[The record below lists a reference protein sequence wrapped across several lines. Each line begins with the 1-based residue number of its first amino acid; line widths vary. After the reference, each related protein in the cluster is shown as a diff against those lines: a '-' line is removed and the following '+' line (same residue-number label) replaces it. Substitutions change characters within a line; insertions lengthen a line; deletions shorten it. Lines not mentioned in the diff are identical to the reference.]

1 MNHKQYIKFHD
12 KFTQE
17 NKFEFSHGIYMARDF
32 VRNRI
37 KLDNIKYFISLI
49 KNESEIFEVLEYLK
63 NKNIESITT
72 CNAIDFLKGKIIKI

>member
-1 MNHKQYIKFHD
+1 MNHKQYIEFHD

-17 NKFEFSHGIYMARDF
+17 KNFEFSHGIYMTRDF

-49 KNESEIFEVLEYLK
+49 KNESEILEVLEYLK
-63 NKNIESITT
+63 NKNIESNTT
-72 CNAIDFLKGKIIKI
+72 CNAIDFLKSKLTY